1 MIKNV
6 EQYIKPEIADKLLSV
21 WSLALASSAHLMH
34 RRLEAIE
41 RWVNQVQEAVNW
53 RKSCQCIAACSSSSC
68 TNSSITSVRCD
79 NSYLICVKV
88 YVWRVFLFVRILWFN
103 RQNKSVFFLF
113 FVLFHNILI

>member
-41 RWVNQVQEAVNW
+41 RWVNQVQEAVIGENHV
-53 RKSCQCIAACSSSSC
+53 
-68 TNSSITSVRCD
+68 SVLLPVHHLLVQIRQLLQSD
-79 NSYLICVKV
+79 ATTLI
-88 YVWRVFLFVRILWFN
+88 
-103 RQNKSVFFLF
+103 
-113 FVLFHNILI
+113 